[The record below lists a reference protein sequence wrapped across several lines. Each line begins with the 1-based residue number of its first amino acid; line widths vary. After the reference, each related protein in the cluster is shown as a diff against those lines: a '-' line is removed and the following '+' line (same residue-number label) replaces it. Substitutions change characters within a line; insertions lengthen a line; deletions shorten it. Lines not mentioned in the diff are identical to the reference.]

1 VISDRLDAVQ
11 RRHPVLGLPIAVVY
25 KFADDQGGYLAVII
39 TYYAFVS
46 VVPLLLL
53 ATSVLGFLLQGDPGL
68 QQRVLDS
75 AVSRFPIVGDQL
87 GRPEGLQGSSTAVV
101 VGAAAAVYGSLGLG
115 TALQNALNTAWAV
128 PRNNRPNPVLLRLRS
143 LLRLVTGGL
152 ALVAV
157 SAASVVA
164 RFVVGDA
171 LPVLLP
177 VVSVVVVTG
186 LLAAVLWLASGRRH
200 AMRAALP
207 GAVLTAVLWQ
217 LVQAGAAAAVVG
229 SSAGEASAM
238 NQTFGVVLGL
248 VATAYA
254 ASLALLLGV
263 ELNVVLER
271 RLWPRALLTPFTD
284 DVDLTPGDQ
293 RAYAGYVRAQRH
305 KGFQYVV
312 TRFKQRD

>member
-1 VISDRLDAVQ
+1 MITDRLDAFQ

-25 KFADDQGGYLAVII
+25 KFAEDQGGYLAVII

-53 ATSVLGFLLQGDPGL
+53 ATSVLGFLLQGDPEL

-87 GRPEGLQGSSTAVV
+87 GRPEGLQGSNTAVV
-101 VGAAAAVYGSLGLG
+101 VG
-115 TALQNALNTAWAV
+115 
-128 PRNNRPNPVLLRLRS
+128 
-143 LLRLVTGGL
+143 
-152 ALVAV
+152 
-157 SAASVVA
+157 
-164 RFVVGDA
+164 
-171 LPVLLP
+171 
-177 VVSVVVVTG
+177 
-186 LLAAVLWLASGRRH
+186 
-200 AMRAALP
+200 
-207 GAVLTAVLWQ
+207 
-217 LVQAGAAAAVVG
+217 AAAVVG

-271 RLWPRALLTPFTD
+271 NLWPRALLTPFTD